1 MLDLQGQGEWRFR
14 AILQAEGK
22 ERGDHG
28 ERTEATCQI
37 RTRDQPPR
45 EGSLKKD
52 G

>member
-1 MLDLQGQGEWRFR
+1 MLDLQGQSERRFR

-22 ERGDHG
+22 ERGDRG
-28 ERTEATCQI
+28 EQKEATCQKKA
-37 RTRDQPPR
+37 RDQPPR